1 MTYEDD
7 INEFDLL
14 LEDDEEVAPRGNRT
28 AVSVGTAAPRRAMR
42 PAADREAAPRA
53 NGSRVRVTPDWN
65 RIAAVLF
72 VAVIALLIVWFAVS
86 TIRSHS
92 RSSAYKAYFG
102 QVRDIASKST
112 DQGAELNTILTDANA
127 GDRTQRVQRI
137 QQLSTRAAKLAKDAA
152 ALKAPDQ
159 LTESQQWFVTSLDY
173 RARGLSSLQRSI
185 TDTTKTTNRA
195 KSADNVAAAMSRF
208 VASDVVWSDS
218 FATGSRDVL
227 KRDEV
232 ADVIVP
238 ESAFVTN
245 LDDVSPASVGKML
258 DRISAATVA
267 TRGGTAAVPKDGKIR
282 GGQLEG
288 GQITVAPTGTTLSL
302 TSTNM
307 LTLPEGFAFEVP
319 FTNQGEVQLTNVP
332 VRITIRGDNSDP
344 IVLTGTIDSVDPGQT
359 ESAKI
364 TFDGV
369 PTFGEVLT
377 LDFMVGPIAGEKKTD
392 NNTTTAKAQFSLS

>member
-14 LEDDEEVAPRGNRT
+14 LDDDEELAPRGGRST
-28 AVSVGTAAPRRAMR
+28 AAAGTAAAPRRAAR
-42 PAADREAAPRA
+42 PAADREVAPHA
-53 NGSRVRVTPDWN
+53 SGSRLRVTPDWN

-72 VAVIALLIVWFAVS
+72 VAVIVLLILWFAVS
-86 TIRSHS
+86 SIRSHS
-92 RSSAYKAYFG
+92 RNSAYKEYFG

-112 DQGAELNTILTDANA
+112 DQGVELDTILTDANA

-152 ALKAPDQ
+152 AIEAPDQ

-195 KSADNVAAAMSRF
+195 KSAENVAAAMSRF

-227 KRDEV
+227 KRDDVKDVTVPDSVFV
-232 ADVIVP
+232 AD
-238 ESAFVTN
+238 
-245 LDDVSPASVGKML
+245 LDDVSPASVTKML
-258 DRISAATVA
+258 ARISVATV
-267 TRGGTAAVPKDGKIR
+267 TTKGGTAAVPKDGKIR

-288 GQITVAPTGTTLSL
+288 GQITVAPTGKTLSL
-302 TSTNM
+302 SSTNM

-319 FTNQGEVQLTNVP
+319 FTNQG
-332 VRITIRGDNSDP
+332 
-344 IVLTGTIDSVDPGQT
+344 
-359 ESAKI
+359 
-364 TFDGV
+364 
-369 PTFGEVLT
+369 
-377 LDFMVGPIAGEKKTD
+377 
-392 NNTTTAKAQFSLS
+392 